1 MTQRRPAVVTAVRR
15 FSFILLGLAV
25 PGVITG
31 LIALARI
38 QQPYQFSF
46 LFLYLPAL
54 LFVSYLGGL
63 FPGVVGAIFSTFL
76 ADYYFVEPIGL
87 TIADLRADAL
97 PAVLFLLSGLLIAA
111 AGDQYWRYQDRLR
124 QDLARVRRR
133 ERDTR
138 FVDDITVEFA
148 RQQDLPVLF
157 DAITKRCTGVL
168 GSWCGIDLIENGKPR
183 LKLGSLHHR
192 EAGRTDRVRA
202 ALEKVS
208 RSSDDPMIAQIL
220 QSDRPV
226 ATYHDDPVVGSQV
239 PQEPGIHEVF
249 TQLKLWGHLAVPI
262 KARGQTLG
270 IFSVGE
276 ETARRWDDEDLRLAV
291 SIADRVGL
299 AIQNARLLAALRESD
314 ARKGAILETGL
325 DAIITMD
332 HDGNI
337 IEFNPAAEVMFG
349 YSREEVLGQKMA
361 ERLIPPHLR
370 ARHASGLA
378 HYLAT
383 GEGPI
388 IGKRVELTAIRFD
401 GSEFP
406 VEVAVNPIHLDDGP
420 SMFTAFVRDITERK
434 QVELERA
441 QLLASEQ
448 MARAAAERDARRV
461 NAVNRTIAIA
471 ARSLNLGEVFD
482 EFAEALQMLL
492 PFVRVTMSLYDPEQ
506 DWLATP
512 FFKGPV
518 LTAPGERLEG
528 PKAGTVRG
536 HVLDTGQ
543 PYVRR
548 DTLAT
553 DEFVEDPLLG
563 STGIRSYIVV
573 PMTVGGTVIGTLN
586 FGHYE
591 PGFYTEEHGRLIQ
604 PIADHLAI
612 AVSHSLLFEQVQRR
626 AGELSEAMQRA
637 LLPAALPKIP
647 FASIGALY
655 RAADPEAKVGGDWY
669 DAIPLPDDR
678 LLLSI
683 GDVTGHGIA
692 AAATMG
698 ELRNFVR
705 AYALLG
711 HSPAQILA
719 ATNRLLCMLP
729 DRPQASVWIAVFDP
743 FSGDLTYSSSGHP
756 PPYVMMDRQ
765 VDCLSA
771 TGPPLGL
778 SDATVYREGRV
789 TLSPGARLVAYTDG
803 LTEATRDVVEGE
815 RRLVEASQSTRD
827 KPPGRAVDL
836 LVDRVLDGAR
846 SHDDIAVL
854 ILDLLPRG
862 APLFFS
868 VPAVPENLWRVR
880 RAVRAFA
887 ERGRVM
893 KERAEDIVIAVG
905 EAALNAVEHAYEVGS
920 GNLTVQGEQHD
931 KVLTVTVRDFGKW
944 KAPVERGRGRGTRIM
959 KSLADTVTTSTGPTG
974 TAVELTWALDRALSD
989 D

>member
-1 MTQRRPAVVTAVRR
+1 MTRRRPAAVISARR
-15 FSFILLGLAV
+15 LSFILLGFIV
-25 PGVITG
+25 PGVVTG
-31 LIALARI
+31 FIALVRMQYAD
-38 QQPYQFSF
+38 PSSF
-46 LFLYLPAL
+46 LFLYLPVL

-63 FPGVVGAIFSTFL
+63 FPGMIAAVFSTFL
-76 ADYYFVEPIGL
+76 ADYYFVEPAGL
-87 TIADLRADAL
+87 TIAELRVEAL
-97 PAVLFLLSGLLIAA
+97 PSALFLLSGILIAA

-124 QDLARVRRR
+124 QDLARVHRR

-157 DAITKRCTGVL
+157 DAITKRCTDVL
-168 GSWCGIDLIENGKPR
+168 GSWCGIELIANGKPR
-183 LKLGSLHHR
+183 LKLESLQHQ
-192 EAGRTDRVRA
+192 EAGRADRVRSA
-202 ALEKVS
+202 IEKALPNLDLPV
-208 RSSDDPMIAQIL
+208 IAQIL
-220 QSDRPV
+220 KSDRPV
-226 ATYHDDPVVGSQV
+226 ATYQDEAGT
-239 PQEPGIHEVF
+239 HEVLA
-249 TQLKLWGHLAVPI
+249 QLKVRGHLSVPI
-262 KARGQTLG
+262 KAKGETLG
-270 IFSVGE
+270 IFVVGE

-349 YSREEVLGQKMA
+349 YSREEVLGQHMA
-361 ERLIPPHLR
+361 ERIIPPNLR
-370 ARHASGLA
+370 ASHASGLSR
-378 HYLAT
+378 YLAT

-388 IGKRVELTAIRFD
+388 IGKRVELTAMRCD

-406 VEVAVNPIHLDDGP
+406 VEVAVNPIHIDDGP
-420 SMFTAFVRDITERK
+420 PMFTAYVRDITERK
-434 QVELERA
+434 QVEIERA
-441 QLLASEQ
+441 QLLSSER

-492 PFVRVTMSLYDPEQ
+492 PFVRVTMSLYDPKQ
-506 DWLATP
+506 DWLATR

-518 LTAPGERLEG
+518 LTAPTEGLEG

-536 HVLDTGQ
+536 RVLDTGQ

-553 DEFVEDPLLG
+553 HEFTEDQLLG

-637 LLPAALPKIP
+637 LLPAALPKVP
-647 FASIGALY
+647 FVSMEALY
-655 RAADPEAKVGGDWY
+655 RGADPEAKVGGDWY
-669 DAIPLPDDR
+669 DAILLLDDR
-678 LLLSI
+678 LLLGI

-698 ELRNFVR
+698 EVRNFVR
-705 AYALLG
+705 AYALQA
-711 HSPAQILA
+711 HSPAEILA
-719 ATNRLLCMLP
+719 ATNRLLFMLP
-729 DRPQASVWIAVFDP
+729 ERPQVSVWIAVFDP
-743 FSGDLTYSSSGHP
+743 FSGDLTYSGAGHP

-765 VDCLSA
+765 VDSLSA

-789 TLSPGARLVAYTDG
+789 PLSPGARLVAYTDG
-803 LTEATRDVVEGE
+803 LIEATRDVVEGE
-815 RRLVEASQSTRD
+815 RRLVAAIQSTRD
-827 KPPGRAVDL
+827 EPSGRAVEV
-836 LVDRVLDGAR
+836 LVDRVLAGVQP
-846 SHDDIAVL
+846 HDDIAVL
-854 ILDLLPRG
+854 ILDLLPPG

-887 ERGRVM
+887 ERGGVM
-893 KERAEDIVIAVG
+893 KGRAEDIVMAVG
-905 EAALNAVEHAYEVGS
+905 EAALNAVEHAYEIGS
-920 GNLTVQGEQHD
+920 GNATVHGEQHD
-931 KVLTVTVRDFGKW
+931 NVLTITVRDFGKW
-944 KAPVERGRGRGTRIM
+944 KAPIERGRGRGIRIM
-959 KSLADTVTTSTGPTG
+959 KSFADTVTTSTGPTG
-974 TAVELTWALDRALSD
+974 TAVELTWTLDPGRVTG
-989 D
+989 